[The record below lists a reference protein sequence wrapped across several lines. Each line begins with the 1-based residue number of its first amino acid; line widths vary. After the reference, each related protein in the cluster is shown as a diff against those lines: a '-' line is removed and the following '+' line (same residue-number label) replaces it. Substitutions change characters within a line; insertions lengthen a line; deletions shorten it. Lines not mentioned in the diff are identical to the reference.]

1 MKTRH
6 PFSFALLALVV
17 ALVAAMG
24 GYAVAR
30 AAETKTFRV
39 ENKTRRDVRVEIYT
53 ADAWAKSEGSKK
65 SNYGSQDEADHKEFN
80 DGLRIVIVPAGESVE
95 VALEQD
101 KTFYYAYRVCG
112 KDVADVID
120 GELVMKKDITLTIYP
135 CASQKTTMQV
145 KNHLGKTISL
155 ELIGYEDE
163 TFEIPPGFSTIEVF
177 SGETIYKYDACD
189 RDFNGVV
196 DILPNGT
203 TQFYLYSCE
212 WYDSPDRVYGAA
224 NVADFRLINH
234 ASFPIILS
242 LVGPENYLLTVNPG
256 ENRVR
261 LVVGVYK
268 YSYFMDFQQ
277 VTGTFFVS
285 PNGNGIA
292 MFSPAYTI
300 DNGLLDETTQE

>member
-1 MKTRH
+1 MKMKNRIVLVLL
-6 PFSFALLALVV
+6 ALLAAFATAFGV
-17 ALVAAMG
+17 
-24 GYAVAR
+24 YATVR
-30 AAETKTFRV
+30 AATNTKTV
-39 ENKTRRDVRVEIYT
+39 KVVNKTRRDIRVEIYSE
-53 ADAWAKSEGSKK
+53 WQAKTFYGTLDLED
-65 SNYGSQDEADHKEFN
+65 SNEDF
-80 DGLRIVIVPAGESVE
+80 RIFIVPAGESVE
-95 VALEQD
+95 VALEED
-101 KTFYYAYRVCG
+101 KTFYYAYRACG
-112 KDVADVID
+112 STTTTDSIID
-120 GELVMKKDITLTIYP
+120 GELVMKKDITITIYP
-135 CASQKTTMQV
+135 CENQKTTMQV

-163 TFEIPPGFSTIEVF
+163 TFDIPPGFSVIQVF

-203 TQFYLYSCE
+203 TQFYMYSCE
-212 WYDSPDRVYGAA
+212 WYDSPDRVFGAA
-224 NVADFRLINH
+224 NVASFRLINH

-277 VTGTFFVS
+277 VTGSFFVS

-300 DNGLLDETTQE
+300 DNGLIDETTQE